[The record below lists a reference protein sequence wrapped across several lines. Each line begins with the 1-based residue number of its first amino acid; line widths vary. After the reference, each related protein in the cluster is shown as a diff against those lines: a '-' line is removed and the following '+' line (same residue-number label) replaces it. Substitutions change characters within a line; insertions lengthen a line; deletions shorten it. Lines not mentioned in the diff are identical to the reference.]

1 MLKKLRVE
9 MPDDIEE
16 ELVRAK
22 EFSKVIKKKCGPQTG
37 GGAAAQ
43 MPTEK
48 KMKLSE
54 LLTMQEE
61 SLEYCIVTSE
71 MQMLGE
77 YLKKAN

>member
-1 MLKKLRVE
+1 
-9 MPDDIEE
+9 
-16 ELVRAK
+16 
-22 EFSKVIKKKCGPQTG
+22 
-37 GGAAAQ
+37 